1 MPQHD
6 ATDHVRRQA
15 EVGISVLILTRD
27 EEANLP
33 DCLRSVAWCDDVVVV
48 DSYSADRTVETAAQS
63 GARVFQRRFDDF
75 ARQRN
80 YAIDTVEFKHD
91 WVFHLDADERFTPE
105 LLDECR
111 RAVAEDRCSAFLV
124 PSKMMLAGRWLRH
137 AATYP
142 VYQMRLMKLGEVR
155 FIQHGHGQR
164 EGAAA
169 RGVGRLTQP
178 YLHYSFSK
186 GLGEWFERHDR
197 YSSQEARECLRE
209 LRDGRVSWADL
220 LSRDP
225 VSRRRAL
232 KELSTRLPCRPLLKF
247 AYMYGVRRGC
257 LDGYAGLT
265 YCYLQA
271 AYERMICVKLKELR
285 RLERARPSVAL
296 SKPRPA
302 APARMR
308 ILLLNQFYPPD
319 TAATGQLLADVAAG
333 LAADGHEV
341 HVVCSWGSYEGGRVH
356 AGRRDDAGPV
366 FVHRVGATC
375 RGRARPIDRLCDWA
389 SYYALAVEQGLA
401 LGRFDACLA
410 LTTPPFIAAAG
421 ALLKRTRGARLALWT
436 MDLWPDVAEAL
447 GSVRPGGSLSRALR
461 GLAGCLYRESD
472 AVISLGATMTE
483 RLRAQGVPAAKLVT
497 VHNWVP
503 GEVVR
508 PMPWGDGHTEDGRFV
523 VMYSGNMGAAHEF
536 GTILDAADQLRA
548 DPAIRFIFV
557 GTGRRRTEV
566 VEAARR
572 RDLSNVSF
580 ESPRPL
586 ERLSESLGSAHV
598 HLVSMLP
605 GVEGTLVP
613 SKIYGVMAAARPAI
627 MVGPARNEVAQL
639 LAESGGGFTIATG
652 CPDEVAHAIRVL
664 QNQPEVARSMGLAG
678 RRYYE
683 RYLGRDRSVAAI
695 VSAVTGRRA
704 LPLALPPPIMEGAE
718 TRRKSA

>member
-1 MPQHD
+1 M
-6 ATDHVRRQA
+6 
-15 EVGISVLILTRD
+15 GMSVLILTRD

-33 DCLRSVAWCDDVVVV
+33 GCLRSVSWCDDVVVV
-48 DSYSADRTVETAAQS
+48 DSYSTDRTVETAAQA

-75 ARQRN
+75 AGQRN
-80 YAIDTVEFKHD
+80 YAIDTIEFKHD

-105 LLDECR
+105 LLDECQ
-111 RAVAEDRCSAFLV
+111 RAVAEDCCSAFLV

-164 EGAAA
+164 EGTAA

-197 YSSQEARECLRE
+197 YSSQEAQECLRE
-209 LRDGRVSWADL
+209 LRDCRVSWADL
-220 LSRDP
+220 LSPDP

-232 KELSTRLPCRPLLKF
+232 KGLSARLPCRPLLKF
-247 AYMYGVRRGC
+247 AYMYAVRRGC
-257 LDGYAGLT
+257 QDGSAGLT

-271 AYERMICVKLKELR
+271 AYERMICVKLRELK
-285 RLERARPSVAL
+285 RLERARPAVAPSVR
-296 SKPRPA
+296 RPA

-341 HVVCSWGSYEGGRVH
+341 HVVCSRGSYEGGRVH
-356 AGRRDDAGPV
+356 GDERDDAGPV
-366 FVHRVGATC
+366 SVHRVGATC
-375 RGRARPIDRLCDWA
+375 RGRARAIDRLCDWA

-410 LTTPPFIAAAG
+410 LTTPPFIAAVG
-421 ALLKRTRGARLALWT
+421 ALLKRTRGTRLALWT

-447 GSVRPGGSLSRALR
+447 GSVRPGGGLSRTLR
-461 GLAGCLYRESD
+461 GLAGRLYRESD
-472 AVISLGATMTE
+472 AVVSLGETMTE
-483 RLRAQGVPAAKLVT
+483 RLRSQGVPAAKLLT

-503 GEVVR
+503 GEAVR
-508 PMPWGDGHTEDGRFV
+508 PLPWGANHMDGRFV

-536 GTILDAADQLRA
+536 GTILDAADRLRA
-548 DPAIRFIFV
+548 DPAIRFVFV
-557 GTGRRRTEV
+557 GTGRRRAEV
-566 VEAARR
+566 VEAVRR
-572 RDLSNVSF
+572 RGLSNVSF
-580 ESPRPL
+580 ESPQPL
-586 ERLSESLGSAHV
+586 ERLSELLGSASV

-605 GVEGTLVP
+605 GVEGILVP
-613 SKIYGVMAAARPAI
+613 SKIYGIMAAARPAI
-627 MVGPARNEVAQL
+627 MVGSMRNEVAQL
-639 LAESGGGFTIATG
+639 LAESGGGFTVATG
-652 CPDEVAHAIRVL
+652 RSDELALLIRRLHERPAVAL
-664 QNQPEVARSMGLAG
+664 QMGLAG
-678 RRYYE
+678 RRYYA

-695 VSAVTGRRA
+695 VRAVTGRHA
-704 LPLALPPPIMEGAE
+704 LPLALPPPIVHVAE